1 MNGSKTIAKC
11 YFMSHNSMH
20 AYENLCFIDST
31 IWVMFRESEVL
42 NIINFQKIIN

>member
-31 IWVMFRESEVL
+31 I
-42 NIINFQKIIN
+42 